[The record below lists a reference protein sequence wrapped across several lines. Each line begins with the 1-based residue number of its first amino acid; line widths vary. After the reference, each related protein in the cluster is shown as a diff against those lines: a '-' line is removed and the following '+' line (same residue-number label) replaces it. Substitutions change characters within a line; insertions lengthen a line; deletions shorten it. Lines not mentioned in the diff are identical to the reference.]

1 MLEVSRS
8 GYYGWL
14 RYRDQP
20 SAREQADQRAL
31 PDILEVHQAC
41 KARLGQRKLWMRLKA
56 LGRHWGRDRVARLM
70 RQHGLKAKKKRPFRP
85 LTTNSTHGLPVAL
98 PVAPNVLQ
106 QDFTATAPN
115 QKWVSDITYVWTAQ
129 SWMYLCV
136 VIDLYARRVVGWAL
150 MDTLDSM
157 LVLTALRRAIR
168 QRHPPPG
175 LIFHSD
181 RGCQYASHAISQL
194 LSLNQMRQSM
204 SRTGNCYDNA
214 VSESWFSGFKTEAI
228 PEGGIHTKVEAY
240 AIVFE
245 HIEAFYN
252 TVRPHT
258 ALGFL
263 TPAAFEL
270 HSVVIA

>member
-1 MLEVSRS
+1 VKYAFIAARADEHRVTEMCKMLEVSRS

-85 LTTNSTHGLPVAL
+85 LTTNSTHGLPVA
-98 PVAPNVLQ
+98 PNVLQ

-168 QRHPPPG
+168 QRHSTTPSATRVDLSFGSG
-175 LIFHSD
+175 LSVCQSCNQSVAELESD
-181 RGCQYASHAISQL
+181 ASEYESHRQL
-194 LSLNQMRQSM
+194 LRQRCQRIM
-204 SRTGNCYDNA
+204 
-214 VSESWFSGFKTEAI
+214 VFGFQ
-228 PEGGIHTKVEAY
+228 
-240 AIVFE
+240 
-245 HIEAFYN
+245 N
-252 TVRPHT
+252 
-258 ALGFL
+258 
-263 TPAAFEL
+263 
-270 HSVVIA
+270 